1 MNFIQFSSTV
11 FECITAAVEEQ
22 QFYLLM
28 WKLYTL
34 SKWFANCSA
43 IEMGPARSSWS
54 YLLSTLHDSLVFHK
68 VELAGKLLDGWREM
82 DGWRGGRL
90 VGWQHNSVTHTLR
103 QAECSDIC

>member
-82 DGWRGGRL
+82 DGWLDGWMEGWTAGRM
-90 VGWQHNSVTHTLR
+90 
-103 QAECSDIC
+103 AA